1 MVSAARFVFPLII
14 NIFHSS
20 DFKSY
25 NQSSEVHSLKTKFSY
40 ETNTRHSNYSGLRRH
55 SLHDHR
61 YNYSPL
67 NSHMKTQIFNSYQ
80 EFQEREDKTING
92 VSQNVALIIKD
103 WESDNETNQGCWNCT
118 RCTGCVDCYDCYDC
132 HDCTDCTTCSHSS
145 SCNNCN
151 SVQSCV
157 GCVGISQTSNRQFE
171 VL

>member
-1 MVSAARFVFPLII
+1 MNIITVFEVEKWITRSYTTRLNTDLLALFTHVLTAKRTFV
-14 NIFHSS
+14 
-20 DFKSY
+20 K
-25 NQSSEVHSLKTKFSY
+25 ELKILPM
-40 ETNTRHSNYSGLRRH
+40 ENN
-55 SLHDHR
+55 
-61 YNYSPL
+61 
-67 NSHMKTQIFNSYQ
+67 
-80 EFQEREDKTING
+80 EDKTING

-118 RCTGCVDCYDCYDC
+118 RCTGCVDCIDCYDC

-157 GCVGISQTSNRQFE
+157 GCVGLSQTSNRQFE